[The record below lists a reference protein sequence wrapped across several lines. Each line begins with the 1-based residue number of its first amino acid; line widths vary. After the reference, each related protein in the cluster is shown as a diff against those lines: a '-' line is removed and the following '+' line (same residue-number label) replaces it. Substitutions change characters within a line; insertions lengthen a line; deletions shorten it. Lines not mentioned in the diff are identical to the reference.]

1 MKAYQIQLLLV
12 LSGLMLIYLLFQLP
26 TSVME
31 IEKVEE
37 KVNQTTSISTA
48 MDLIRGE
55 NPMEGIFMLREILE
69 KDPKNK
75 EALYNLGVLSIQTAQ
90 YQNAVN
96 RFNQIISIDSSDKRA
111 YLQLGFSNYYL
122 GNYETADSLFNIVM
136 ASGDSLLIK
145 DLDFFLK
152 SK

>member
-96 RFNQIISIDSSDKRA
+96 RFNQIIAIDSSDKRA
-111 YLQLGFSNYYL
+111 YLQLGISHYYL
-122 GNYETADSLFNIVM
+122 ENFNLSDSIFKNIKE
-136 ASGDSLLIK
+136 SNDSLLINE
-145 DLDFFLK
+145 LNIFL

>member
-1 MKAYQIQLLLV
+1 MKAYQIQLILV
-12 LSGLMLIYLLFQLP
+12 LSGLIIIYLLFKLP

-96 RFNQIISIDSSDKRA
+96 RFNQIIAIDSSDKRA
-111 YLQLGFSNYYL
+111 YLQLGISHYYL
-122 GNYETADSLFNIVM
+122 ENFNLSDSCLLYTSDAADE
-136 ASGDSLLIK
+136 
-145 DLDFFLK
+145 
-152 SK
+152 

>member
-1 MKAYQIQLLLV
+1 MKAYQIQLILV

-96 RFNQIISIDSSDKRA
+96 RFNQIIAIDSSDKRA
-111 YLQLGFSNYYL
+111 YLQLGISHYYL
-122 GNYETADSLFNIVM
+122 ENFNLSDSIFKKIKESN
-136 ASGDSLLIK
+136 DSLLINE
-145 DLDFFLK
+145 LNIFL
-152 SK
+152 SN

>member
-1 MKAYQIQLLLV
+1 MKANQIQLMLV

-37 KVNQTTSISTA
+37 KVNQTTSISNA
-48 MDLIRGE
+48 MDLIKGE

-96 RFNQIISIDSSDKRA
+96 RFNQIIAIDSSDKRA
-111 YLQLGFSNYYL
+111 YLQLGISHYYL
-122 GNYETADSLFNIVM
+122 ENFNLSDSIFKNIKE
-136 ASGDSLLIK
+136 SNDSLLINE
-145 DLDFFLK
+145 LNIFL
-152 SK
+152 SN

>member
-1 MKAYQIQLLLV
+1 
-12 LSGLMLIYLLFQLP
+12 
-26 TSVME
+26 
-31 IEKVEE
+31 
-37 KVNQTTSISTA
+37 

-55 NPMEGIFMLREILE
+55 NPMEGVFMLREILE

-96 RFNQIISIDSSDKRA
+96 RFNQIIAIDSSDKRA

-122 GNYETADSLFNIVM
+122 GNYKTADSLFNIVM

>member
-1 MKAYQIQLLLV
+1 MKAYQIQLILV
-12 LSGLMLIYLLFQLP
+12 LSGLIIIYLLFKLP

-96 RFNQIISIDSSDKRA
+96 RFNQIIAIDSSDKKA
-111 YLQLGFSNYYL
+111 YLQLGISNYYL
-122 GNYETADSLFNIVM
+122 EKYNIADSMFNKVK
-136 ASGDSLLIK
+136 ASGDSLLINE
-145 DLDFFLK
+145 LNIFLNN
-152 SK
+152 

>member
-1 MKAYQIQLLLV
+1 MKATQIQLILL
-12 LSGLMLIYLLFQLP
+12 LFGLIIIYLLFQLP
-26 TSVME
+26 TSIME
-31 IEKVEE
+31 IENVEE
-37 KVNQTTSISTA
+37 KVNQTTSISRA

-96 RFNQIISIDSSDKRA
+96 RFNQIIAIDSSDKRA
-111 YLQLGFSNYYL
+111 YLQLGISHYYL
-122 GNYETADSLFNIVM
+122 ENFNLSDSIFKNIKE
-136 ASGDSLLIK
+136 SNDSLLINE
-145 DLDFFLK
+145 LNIFL
-152 SK
+152 SN

>member
-1 MKAYQIQLLLV
+1 MKANQTQLILV

-96 RFNQIISIDSSDKRA
+96 RFNQIIAIDSSDKRA
-111 YLQLGFSNYYL
+111 YLQLGISHYYL
-122 GNYETADSLFNIVM
+122 ENFNLSDSIFKNIKE
-136 ASGDSLLIK
+136 SNDSLLINE
-145 DLDFFLK
+145 LNIFL
-152 SK
+152 SN

>member
-1 MKAYQIQLLLV
+1 
-12 LSGLMLIYLLFQLP
+12 
-26 TSVME
+26 ME

-37 KVNQTTSISTA
+37 KVNQTTSISRA

-96 RFNQIISIDSSDKRA
+96 RFNQIIAIDSSDKRA
-111 YLQLGFSNYYL
+111 YLQLGISHYYL
-122 GNYETADSLFNIVM
+122 ENFNLSDSIFKNIKE
-136 ASGDSLLIK
+136 SNDSLLINE
-145 DLDFFLK
+145 LNIFL
-152 SK
+152 SN

>member
-1 MKAYQIQLLLV
+1 MRAYQIQLILV

-96 RFNQIISIDSSDKRA
+96 RFNQIIAIDSSDKRA
-111 YLQLGFSNYYL
+111 YLQLGISHYYL
-122 GNYETADSLFNIVM
+122 ENFNLSDSIFKNIKE
-136 ASGDSLLIK
+136 SNDSLLINE
-145 DLDFFLK
+145 LNIFL
-152 SK
+152 SN

>member
-1 MKAYQIQLLLV
+1 MRAYHIQLILV

-96 RFNQIISIDSSDKRA
+96 RFNQIIAIDSSDKRA
-111 YLQLGFSNYYL
+111 YLQLGISHYYL
-122 GNYETADSLFNIVM
+122 ENFNLSDSIFKNIKE
-136 ASGDSLLIK
+136 SNDSLLINE
-145 DLDFFLK
+145 LNIFL
-152 SK
+152 SN

>member
-1 MKAYQIQLLLV
+1 MKATQIQLILL
-12 LSGLMLIYLLFQLP
+12 LFGLIIIYLLFQLP

-31 IEKVEE
+31 IENVEE
-37 KVNQTTSISTA
+37 KVNQTTSISRA

-96 RFNQIISIDSSDKRA
+96 RFNQIIAIDSSDKRA
-111 YLQLGFSNYYL
+111 YLQLGISHYYL
-122 GNYETADSLFNIVM
+122 ENFNLSDSIFKNIKE
-136 ASGDSLLIK
+136 SNDSLLINE
-145 DLDFFLK
+145 LNTFL
-152 SK
+152 SN

>member
-1 MKAYQIQLLLV
+1 MKAYHIQLILV

-96 RFNQIISIDSSDKRA
+96 RFNQIIAIDSSDKRA
-111 YLQLGFSNYYL
+111 YLQLGISHYYL
-122 GNYETADSLFNIVM
+122 ENFNLSDSIFKNIKE
-136 ASGDSLLIK
+136 SNDSLLINE
-145 DLDFFLK
+145 LNIFL
-152 SK
+152 SN

>member
-1 MKAYQIQLLLV
+1 MKAYQIQLTLV
-12 LSGLMLIYLLFQLP
+12 LSGLIIIYLLFKLP

-96 RFNQIISIDSSDKRA
+96 RFNQIIAIDSSDKRA
-111 YLQLGFSNYYL
+111 YLQLGISHYYL
-122 GNYETADSLFNIVM
+122 ENFNLSDSIFKKIKE
-136 ASGDSLLIK
+136 SGDSLLINE
-145 DLDFFLK
+145 LNIFL
-152 SK
+152 SN

>member
-1 MKAYQIQLLLV
+1 MKATQIQLILL
-12 LSGLMLIYLLFQLP
+12 LFGFIIIYLLFQLP

-37 KVNQTTSISTA
+37 KVNQTTSISRA

-96 RFNQIISIDSSDKRA
+96 RFNQIIAIDSSDKRA
-111 YLQLGFSNYYL
+111 YLQLGISHYYL
-122 GNYETADSLFNIVM
+122 ENFNLSDSIFKNIKE
-136 ASGDSLLIK
+136 SNDSLLINE
-145 DLDFFLK
+145 LNIFL
-152 SK
+152 SN

>member
-1 MKAYQIQLLLV
+1 MKATQIQLILL
-12 LSGLMLIYLLFQLP
+12 LFGLIIINLLFQLP

-37 KVNQTTSISTA
+37 KVNQTTSISRA

-96 RFNQIISIDSSDKRA
+96 RFNQIIAIDSSDKRA
-111 YLQLGFSNYYL
+111 YLQLGISHYYL
-122 GNYETADSLFNIVM
+122 ENFNLSDSIFKNIKE
-136 ASGDSLLIK
+136 SNDSLLINE
-145 DLDFFLK
+145 LNIFL
-152 SK
+152 SN

>member
-1 MKAYQIQLLLV
+1 MRAYHIQLLLV

-96 RFNQIISIDSSDKRA
+96 RFNQIIAIDSSDKRA
-111 YLQLGFSNYYL
+111 YLQLGISHYYL
-122 GNYETADSLFNIVM
+122 ENFNLSDSIFKNIKE
-136 ASGDSLLIK
+136 SNDSLLINE
-145 DLDFFLK
+145 LNIFL
-152 SK
+152 SN

>member
-1 MKAYQIQLLLV
+1 MKAYHIQLLLV

-96 RFNQIISIDSSDKRA
+96 RFNQIIAIDSSDKRA
-111 YLQLGFSNYYL
+111 YLQLGISHYYL
-122 GNYETADSLFNIVM
+122 ENFNLSDSIFKNIKE
-136 ASGDSLLIK
+136 SNDSLLINE
-145 DLDFFLK
+145 LNIFL

>member
-1 MKAYQIQLLLV
+1 MRAYQIQLLLV

-96 RFNQIISIDSSDKRA
+96 RFNQIIAIDSSDKRA
-111 YLQLGFSNYYL
+111 YLQLGISHYYL
-122 GNYETADSLFNIVM
+122 ENFNLSDSIFKNIKE
-136 ASGDSLLIK
+136 SNDSLLINE
-145 DLDFFLK
+145 LNIFL

>member
-1 MKAYQIQLLLV
+1 MKATQIQLILL
-12 LSGLMLIYLLFQLP
+12 LFGLIIIYLLFQLP

-37 KVNQTTSISTA
+37 KVNQTTSISRA

-75 EALYNLGVLSIQTAQ
+75 EALYIVGVFSIQTAQ
-90 YQNAVN
+90 YQKAVY
-96 RFNQIISIDSSDKRA
+96 RFNQIIAIDSSDKRA
-111 YLQLGFSNYYL
+111 YLQLGISHYYL
-122 GNYETADSLFNIVM
+122 ENFNLSDSIFKNIKE
-136 ASGDSLLIK
+136 SNDSLLINE
-145 DLDFFLK
+145 LNIFL
-152 SK
+152 SN

>member
-1 MKAYQIQLLLV
+1 MRAYQIQLLLV

-96 RFNQIISIDSSDKRA
+96 RFNQIIAIDSSDKRA
-111 YLQLGFSNYYL
+111 YLQLGISHYYL
-122 GNYETADSLFNIVM
+122 ENFNLSDSIFKNIKE
-136 ASGDSLLIK
+136 SNDSLLINE
-145 DLDFFLK
+145 LNIFL
-152 SK
+152 SN

>member
-1 MKAYQIQLLLV
+1 MRAYHIQSILV

-96 RFNQIISIDSSDKRA
+96 RFNQIIAIDSSDKRA
-111 YLQLGFSNYYL
+111 YLQLGISHYYL
-122 GNYETADSLFNIVM
+122 ENFNLSDSIFKNIKE
-136 ASGDSLLIK
+136 SNDSLLINE
-145 DLDFFLK
+145 LNIFL

>member
-1 MKAYQIQLLLV
+1 MKAYQIQLILV

-55 NPMEGIFMLREILE
+55 NPMEGIFMLREILD

-96 RFNQIISIDSSDKRA
+96 RFNQIIAIDSSDKRA
-111 YLQLGFSNYYL
+111 YLQLAISSYYL
-122 GNYETADSLFNIVM
+122 GKYKTADSLFNFIIE
-136 ASGDSLLIK
+136 SGDSLLIK
-145 DLDFFLK
+145 ELDVFLK